1 MVSGADVPL
10 GHHHACSVHFQHDYG
25 MGIIAYPQDI
35 PDLYVLKCKS
45 ALCVHPCRQIAECR
59 VAEYKGKGYA
69 AHGTNIVPIK
79 GTALPFIVA
88 R

>member
-10 GHHHACSVHFQHDYG
+10 SHHHASSIHFQHDYG

-45 ALCVHPCRQIAECR
+45 ARCVHPCRQTAECC
-59 VAEYKGKGYA
+59 VAEDKRKCHA
-69 AHGTNIVPIK
+69 AYGHDIRSAERA
-79 GTALPFIVA
+79 ALPFIVSL
-88 R
+88 